1 VEVQIHYLKH
11 QAACHQCCPRLQQY
25 YFCPQAQ
32 TLHLLFLVYSR
43 DSTFWAILKAA
54 LPWTTKTERW
64 ISFVVHE
71 QVDTQ
76 LGAAQSWGDR
86 VKVFVPQTV
95 QSQPSSWE

>member
-1 VEVQIHYLKH
+1 
-11 QAACHQCCPRLQQY
+11 LQQAFSKQY
-25 YFCPQAQ
+25 DFCSQVQ
-32 TLHLLFLVYSR
+32 TLYLLFLAYPR

-71 QVDTQ
+71 QVGTQ
-76 LGAAQSWGDR
+76 LGAAQSRGER
-86 VKVFVPQTV
+86 VKFCVLQTV